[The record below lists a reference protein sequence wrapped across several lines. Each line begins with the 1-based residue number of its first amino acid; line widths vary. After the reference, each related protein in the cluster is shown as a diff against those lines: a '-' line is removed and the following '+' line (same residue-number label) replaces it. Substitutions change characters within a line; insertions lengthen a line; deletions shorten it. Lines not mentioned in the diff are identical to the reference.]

1 MAYGALSRAADRPH
15 GEFDFK
21 SLASRHDGL
30 FTYALKRG
38 SLLYAQGQPADC
50 IFHLDKGR
58 IQLTVARPPGKSAII
73 GILEAGDLCGEGCL
87 AGEPVRSLAAT
98 CVADS
103 EVTRM
108 PAASA
113 IRAMQQD
120 AEFAEACLGYFL
132 HRGARLTDRLI
143 SQLFDS
149 SEQRLARILL
159 LLSNYGARG
168 RGPAIIRDLDQE
180 ALAQMIGTSRSR
192 VNYFMNK
199 FRGLGYIDYSADI
212 MVHRSLLNVVSGDA
226 PPRAAGSRK
235 RRAVEQIGA
244 SGELFGDAWQGRPQP

>member
-1 MAYGALSRAADRPH
+1 MAHGALFRAADQPH

-30 FTYALKRG
+30 FTYALARG
-38 SLLYAQGQPADC
+38 SVLYAQGQPADC
-50 IFHLDKGR
+50 IFYVDKGLIR
-58 IQLTVARPPGKSAII
+58 LTAPGHPGRNSVI

-87 AGEPVRSLAAT
+87 GGEPERSFAAI
-98 CVADS
+98 CIVDS

-120 AEFAEACLGYFL
+120 AEFAEACLGCFL
-132 HRGARLTDRLI
+132 HRSVRLTERLI

-168 RGPAIIRDLDQE
+168 RRTAVVRDLGQE

-199 FRGLGYIDYSADI
+199 FRDLGYIDYRGDI
-212 MVHRSLLNVVSGDA
+212 VVHCSLLNVVLGDA
-226 PPRAAGSRK
+226 PPRATESRK
-235 RRAVEQIGA
+235 RSINEQIGT
-244 SGELFGDAWQGRPQP
+244 SGEFSGNAWQGRP